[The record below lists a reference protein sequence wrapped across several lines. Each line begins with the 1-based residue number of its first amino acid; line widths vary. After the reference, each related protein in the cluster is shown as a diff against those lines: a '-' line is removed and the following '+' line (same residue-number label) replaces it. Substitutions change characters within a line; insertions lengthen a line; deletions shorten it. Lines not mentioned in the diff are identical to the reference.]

1 MADLLASKAAMLRE
15 YFAIDIVAVASENEG
30 EDADEAADTRKRA
43 RRSAQPDSAAGD
55 HEAIDAMDDAEPHAR
70 RRPSAI
76 RLVRLPR
83 LVNGHTPQLPLLP
96 DLVFS
101 LAFEVDWAAEK
112 ACFHSLAQALGAFY
126 ARLPPVP
133 RELTE
138 AEADEMR
145 REIATDAAAAAE
157 AAAAGGAA
165 ASAAR
170 VIAGPGG
177 TSLWRGELVTARS
190 LEDHRADPASAFWQ
204 AAHVILPACR
214 AALTPP
220 AKLARSHH
228 VVQLAC
234 TEQLYKIFER
244 C

>member
-15 YFAIDIVAVASENEG
+15 YFAIDIVTAAIEREG
-30 EDADEAADTRKRA
+30 EDADETGLASDTRKRA
-43 RRSAQPDSAAGD
+43 RRSAQLESATGD
-55 HEAIDAMDDAEPHAR
+55 HEDLDAMDDAEPHAR

-96 DLVFS
+96 DLIFS

-138 AEADEMR
+138 TEADEMR
-145 REIATDAAAAAE
+145 REIATDAAAV
-157 AAAAGGAA
+157 AAGEAPS
-165 ASAAR
+165 SAAR

-177 TSLWRGELVTARS
+177 TSLWRGELVTARP